1 MIKKL
6 SQDLEL
12 AKARILKHRL
22 LAWCSDKGETVVDE
36 ITLLPLTGKAW
47 VDLKV
52 VGNKFVCE
60 GNPTDDDI
68 MQYLWRNSDKY
79 NSNTNR
85 KTNKAKQRIGYLFG
99 KSEPNKYL
107 EIVYIHI
114 NQAFEELPQGVN
126 SKGNSFGWSNT
137 MEAIDGIVGA
147 IDEVAARYG
156 QNPTTVLNWPMNR
169 IFQLQKA
176 MRLATIP
183 DYKLSEPKLIK
194 MIKNEILKELN
205 NGKES

>member
-1 MIKKL
+1 
-6 SQDLEL
+6 
-12 AKARILKHRL
+12 
-22 LAWCSDKGETVVDE
+22 
-36 ITLLPLTGKAW
+36 
-47 VDLKV
+47 
-52 VGNKFVCE
+52 
-60 GNPTDDDI
+60 
-68 MQYLWRNSDKY
+68 
-79 NSNTNR
+79 
-85 KTNKAKQRIGYLFG
+85 
-99 KSEPNKYL
+99 
-107 EIVYIHI
+107 
-114 NQAFEELPQGVN
+114 
-126 SKGNSFGWSNT
+126 

>member
-1 MIKKL
+1 MIF
-6 SQDLEL
+6 
-12 AKARILKHRL
+12 
-22 LAWCSDKGETVVDE
+22 
-36 ITLLPLTGKAW
+36 
-47 VDLKV
+47 
-52 VGNKFVCE
+52 N
-60 GNPTDDDI
+60 
-68 MQYLWRNSDKY
+68 NS
-79 NSNTNR
+79 
-85 KTNKAKQRIGYLFG
+85 
-99 KSEPNKYL
+99 
-107 EIVYIHI
+107 IVYIHI
-114 NQAFEELPQGVN
+114 NQAFEELPQSVN

-137 MEAIDGIVGA
+137 LEAIDGIVGA